1 MKMGEVRKLAKG
13 AGISS
18 FGKTKVDLI
27 RAIQRQEGYF
37 DCFGTARDFCD
48 QMDCCFRE
56 ACFRESR
63 RASQKRAAEKSA

>member
-1 MKMGEVRKLAKG
+1 MKMGEVRKLAKD

-27 RAIQRQEGYF
+27 RAIQRHQGYF
-37 DCFGTARDFCD
+37 DCYGTAHDFCD

-56 ACFRESR
+56 ACFAEYPKGGH
-63 RASQKRAAEKSA
+63 KRDVEMQA